1 MNHLHNDRD
10 GQTVSRL
17 IAQMERVASRNEINR
32 ILSDAEEAGQIEKLN
47 PILYRCGSC
56 FIYDKLRVAAERQV
70 PVLKALNEKGFT
82 IFPEVIKAVTYAD
95 WCIVF
100 LNIEGMNGKDLIP
113 FEMMRGEVD
122 LSSRRAVYRELERLC
137 EADLWIPWPS
147 RGPWGWC
154 VTADSC
160 RIIAPLR
167 GTAVDIVEDPAEK
180 ENILSDYRNYLFS
193 GE

>member
-1 MNHLHNDRD
+1 MNYFHNDQD
-10 GQTVSRL
+10 GQIVSRL
-17 IAQMERVASRNEINR
+17 IAQMESAASRSEISR
-32 ILSDAEEAGQIEKLN
+32 ILSDAVEAGQIEKLS

-56 FIYDKLRVAAERQV
+56 FIYDMLRFAAEGRV
-70 PVLKALNEKGFT
+70 PVLRALNEKGFT

-95 WCIVF
+95 YCTVF
-100 LNIEGMNGKDLIP
+100 LNIEGMDGKDLIP
-113 FEMMRGEVD
+113 FETVRGEVD

-154 VTADSC
+154 VTADRC

-180 ENILSDYRNYLFS
+180 ENILSNYRDYLFS